1 MSDQKQPDWDKI
13 TEGKIRH
20 GIAVEA
26 FGNGMELSEENM
38 RLMEKWV
45 QFIIHGYD
53 GIKDILKQSKES
65 EKKDGEPEGKPLSN
79 GELIDAIVDTFEGKK
94 VEETDED
101 YVKTTIDK
109 AVKSLGQKDKNKVLY
124 QLKQGNITVDNLQ
137 ACLDKIATMKHF

>member
-1 MSDQKQPDWDKI
+1 MSAQQPDWDKI

-26 FGNGMELSEENM
+26 FSKDMELNEVNM
-38 RLMEKWV
+38 RLMEQWV

-53 GIKDILKQSKES
+53 GIKDILEQAS
-65 EKKDGEPEGKPLSN
+65 EKKALSSEEVKKEIIDKFDGEVVK
-79 GELIDAIVDTFEGKK
+79 
-94 VEETDED
+94 ETDED
-101 YVKTTIDK
+101 YVKNEINK

-137 ACLDKIATMKHF
+137 ACLDKIGEMKHF

>member
-1 MSDQKQPDWDKI
+1 MSDQQPDWDKI

-26 FGNGMELSEENM
+26 FGKGMELNEENM
-38 RLMEKWV
+38 RLMERWV

-53 GIKDILKQSKES
+53 GIKDVLEQASERKAMSSEEVKKEIID
-65 EKKDGEPEGKPLSN
+65 KFDGEVVK
-79 GELIDAIVDTFEGKK
+79 
-94 VEETDED
+94 ETDED
-101 YVKTTIDK
+101 YVKNEINK

-137 ACLDKIATMKHF
+137 ACLDKIGEMKHF

>member
-1 MSDQKQPDWDKI
+1 MSDQQPDWDKI

-26 FGNGMELSEENM
+26 FGKGMELNEDNM

-53 GIKDILKQSKES
+53 GIKDILEQAS
-65 EKKDGEPEGKPLSN
+65 ERKALSN
-79 GELIDAIVDTFEGKK
+79 GEMKK
-94 VEETDED
+94 EIMDKFDGEVVKETDED
-101 YVKTTIDK
+101 YVKNEINK
-109 AVKSLGQKDKNKVLY
+109 AVKTLGQKDKNKVLY

-137 ACLDKIATMKHF
+137 ACLDKIGEMKHF

>member
-1 MSDQKQPDWDKI
+1 MSDQHPDWDKI

-26 FGNGMELSEENM
+26 CSKDMELNEQNM

-53 GIKDILKQSKES
+53 GIKDILEQAS
-65 EKKDGEPEGKPLSN
+65 EKKALSSEEVIKEIIDKFDGEVVK
-79 GELIDAIVDTFEGKK
+79 
-94 VEETDED
+94 ETDED
-101 YVKTTIDK
+101 YVKNEINK

-137 ACLDKIATMKHF
+137 ACLDKIGEMKHF

>member
-1 MSDQKQPDWDKI
+1 MSDQQPDWDKI

-26 FGNGMELSEENM
+26 FGKGMELNEENM

-53 GIKDILKQSKES
+53 GIKDILEQASERKAMSSEEVKKEIID
-65 EKKDGEPEGKPLSN
+65 KFDGEVVK
-79 GELIDAIVDTFEGKK
+79 
-94 VEETDED
+94 ETDED
-101 YVKTTIDK
+101 YVKNEINK
-109 AVKSLGQKDKNKVLY
+109 AVKTLGQKDKNKVLY

-137 ACLDKIATMKHF
+137 VCLDKIEVMKHF

>member
-1 MSDQKQPDWDKI
+1 MSDQQPDWDKI

-26 FGNGMELSEENM
+26 FSKDMELNEQNM

-53 GIKDILKQSKES
+53 GIKDILEQAS
-65 EKKDGEPEGKPLSN
+65 EKKALSSEEVKKEIIDKFDGEVVK
-79 GELIDAIVDTFEGKK
+79 
-94 VEETDED
+94 ETDED
-101 YVKTTIDK
+101 YVKNEINK
-109 AVKSLGQKDKNKVLY
+109 AVKTLGQKDKNKVLY

-137 ACLDKIATMKHF
+137 VCLEKIEAMKHF

>member
-1 MSDQKQPDWDKI
+1 MSDQQPDWDKI

-26 FGNGMELSEENM
+26 FSKDMELNEENM

-53 GIKDILKQSKES
+53 GIKDILEQAS
-65 EKKDGEPEGKPLSN
+65 EKKALSSEEVKKEIIDKFDGEVVK
-79 GELIDAIVDTFEGKK
+79 
-94 VEETDED
+94 ETDED
-101 YVKTTIDK
+101 YVKNEINK

-137 ACLDKIATMKHF
+137 ACLDKIGEMKHF

>member
-1 MSDQKQPDWDKI
+1 MSDQQPDWDKI

-26 FGNGMELSEENM
+26 FSKDMELNEDNM

-53 GIKDILKQSKES
+53 GIKDILEQASERKALSNEEMKKEIMD
-65 EKKDGEPEGKPLSN
+65 KFDGEVVK
-79 GELIDAIVDTFEGKK
+79 
-94 VEETDED
+94 ETDED
-101 YVKTTIDK
+101 YVKNEINK

-137 ACLDKIATMKHF
+137 ACLDKIGEMKHF

>member
-1 MSDQKQPDWDKI
+1 MSDQQPDWDKI

-26 FGNGMELSEENM
+26 FGKGMELNEDNM
-38 RLMEKWV
+38 RLMEQWV

-53 GIKDILKQSKES
+53 GIKDILEQASERKAMSSEEVKKEIID
-65 EKKDGEPEGKPLSN
+65 KFDGEVVK
-79 GELIDAIVDTFEGKK
+79 
-94 VEETDED
+94 ETDED
-101 YVKTTIDK
+101 YVKNEINK

-137 ACLDKIATMKHF
+137 ACLDKIGEMKHF

>member
-1 MSDQKQPDWDKI
+1 MSDQQPDWDKI

-26 FGNGMELSEENM
+26 FGKGMELNEENM

-53 GIKDILKQSKES
+53 GIKDILEQASERKTLSYGDMKKEIMD
-65 EKKDGEPEGKPLSN
+65 KFDGEVVK
-79 GELIDAIVDTFEGKK
+79 
-94 VEETDED
+94 ETDEE
-101 YVKTTIDK
+101 YVKNEINK

-124 QLKQGNITVDNLQ
+124 QLKKGNITVDNLQ
-137 ACLDKIATMKHF
+137 ACLDKIGEMKHF

>member
-1 MSDQKQPDWDKI
+1 MSDQQPDWDKI

-26 FGNGMELSEENM
+26 FSKDMELNEQNM

-53 GIKDILKQSKES
+53 GIKDILEQAS
-65 EKKDGEPEGKPLSN
+65 EKKALSSEEVKKEIIDKFDGEVVK
-79 GELIDAIVDTFEGKK
+79 
-94 VEETDED
+94 ETDED
-101 YVKTTIDK
+101 YVKNEINK

-137 ACLDKIATMKHF
+137 ACLDKIGEMKHF